1 MRSSIG
7 GWVDNRFMKVAAA
20 PRSGF
25 TMKAKALADALSGD
39 R

>member
-7 GWVDNRFMKVAAA
+7 GWVDSRFMKVAAA

-25 TMKAKALADALSGD
+25 TMKRCAVAGPANS
-39 R
+39 